1 MSNPVIKTKTSK
13 QLKMDLLDS
22 VGALGGKNKIIET
35 IKADMAKGDNS
46 SFWNLIRTCSSF
58 VPKDMNITGGEGLIA
73 LTLQIPRP
81 DSEYDKLPEHVT
93 VEGEVVSPNKE
104 LSTDY
109 TELSTACPQ
118 PEPAPVDKEGSIIG
132 K

>member
-1 MSNPVIKTKTSK
+1 MGQMKTATSK
-13 QLKMDLLDS
+13 QLKMDLLEA
-22 VGALGGKNKIIET
+22 VQAIGGKNRIIRAV
-35 IKADMAKGDNS
+35 KDDMAKGDNS

-81 DSEYDKLPEHVT
+81 SSEYDMLPEHVT
-93 VEGEVVSPNKE
+93 VEGEVLPPE
-104 LSTDY
+104 LTMEEQISDKP
-109 TELSTACPQ
+109 TAIGVTARPT
-118 PEPAPVDKEGSIIG
+118 DKEGSINE

>member
-1 MSNPVIKTKTSK
+1 MGQMKTATSK
-13 QLKMDLLDS
+13 QLKMDLLEA
-22 VGALGGKNKIIET
+22 VQAIGGKNRIIRAV
-35 IKADMAKGDNS
+35 KDDMAKGDNS

-81 DSEYDKLPEHVT
+81 SSEYELLPEHVT
-93 VEGEVVSPNKE
+93 VEAEVLPPE
-104 LSTDY
+104 LTMEEQISDKP
-109 TELSTACPQ
+109 TAIGVTARPT
-118 PEPAPVDKEGSIIG
+118 DKEGSINE

>member
-1 MSNPVIKTKTSK
+1 MGQMKTATSK
-13 QLKMDLLDS
+13 QLKMDLLEA
-22 VGALGGKNKIIET
+22 VQAIGGKNRIIRAV
-35 IKADMAKGDNS
+35 KDDMAKGDNS

-81 DSEYDKLPEHVT
+81 SSEYELLPEHVT
-93 VEGEVVSPNKE
+93 VEAEVLPPE
-104 LSTDY
+104 LTMEEQISDKP
-109 TELSTACPQ
+109 TAIGVTARPT
-118 PEPAPVDKEGSIIG
+118 DKEGSLNE

>member
-1 MSNPVIKTKTSK
+1 MGQMKTATSK
-13 QLKMDLLDS
+13 QLKMDLLEA
-22 VGALGGKNKIIET
+22 VQAIGGKNRIIRAV
-35 IKADMAKGDNS
+35 KDDMAKGDNS

-81 DSEYDKLPEHVT
+81 SSEYELLPDHVT
-93 VEGEVVSPNKE
+93 VEAEVLPPE
-104 LSTDY
+104 LTMEEQISDKP
-109 TELSTACPQ
+109 TAIGVTARPT
-118 PEPAPVDKEGSIIG
+118 DKEGSLNE

>member
-1 MSNPVIKTKTSK
+1 MGQMKTATSK
-13 QLKMDLLDS
+13 QLKMDLLEA
-22 VGALGGKNKIIET
+22 VQAIGGKNRIIRAV
-35 IKADMAKGDNS
+35 KDDMAKGDNS

-81 DSEYDKLPEHVT
+81 SSEYDMLPEHVT
-93 VEGEVVSPNKE
+93 VDADVVSPNIE
-104 LSTDY
+104 LSTGY

-118 PEPAPVDKEGSIIG
+118 PEPAPVDKEGSIT
-132 K
+132 

>member
-81 DSEYDKLPEHVT
+81 ESEYELLPEHVT
-93 VEGEVVSPNKE
+93 VEAE
-104 LSTDY
+104 LSTD
-109 TELSTACPQ
+109 TKQLSTDDDELST
-118 PEPAPVDKEGSIIG
+118 G
-132 K
+132 

>member
-46 SFWNLIRTCSSF
+46 SYWNLIRTCSSF

-81 DSEYDKLPEHVT
+81 SSEYELLPDHVT
-93 VEGEVVSPNKE
+93 VEAEVLPPELTMEEQISNKPTAIGVTAQ
-104 LSTDY
+104 ST
-109 TELSTACPQ
+109 
-118 PEPAPVDKEGSIIG
+118 DKEGSIT
-132 K
+132 

>member
-1 MSNPVIKTKTSK
+1 MGQMKTATSK
-13 QLKMDLLDS
+13 QLKMDLLEA
-22 VGALGGKNKIIET
+22 VQAIGGKNRIIRAV
-35 IKADMAKGDNS
+35 KDDMAKGDNS

-81 DSEYDKLPEHVT
+81 SSEYDMLPEHVT
-93 VEGEVVSPNKE
+93 VEAEVLPPE
-104 LSTDY
+104 LTMEEQISDKP
-109 TELSTACPQ
+109 TAIGVTARPT
-118 PEPAPVDKEGSIIG
+118 DKEGSLNE

>member
-1 MSNPVIKTKTSK
+1 MGQMKTATSK
-13 QLKMDLLDS
+13 QLKMDLLEA
-22 VGALGGKNKIIET
+22 VQAIGGKNRIIRAV
-35 IKADMAKGDNS
+35 KDDMAKGDNS

-81 DSEYDKLPEHVT
+81 SSEYDMLPEHVT
-93 VEGEVVSPNKE
+93 VEAEVLPPE
-104 LSTDY
+104 LTMEEQTSDKP
-109 TELSTACPQ
+109 TAIGVTARPT
-118 PEPAPVDKEGSIIG
+118 DKEGSINE

>member
-1 MSNPVIKTKTSK
+1 MGQMKTATSK
-13 QLKMDLLDS
+13 QLKMDLLEA
-22 VGALGGKNKIIET
+22 VQAIGGKNRIIRAV
-35 IKADMAKGDNS
+35 KDDMAKGDNS

-81 DSEYDKLPEHVT
+81 SSEYDMLPEHVT
-93 VEGEVVSPNKE
+93 VEAEVLPPE
-104 LSTDY
+104 LTMEEQISDKP
-109 TELSTACPQ
+109 TAIGVTARPT
-118 PEPAPVDKEGSIIG
+118 DKEGSINE

>member
-1 MSNPVIKTKTSK
+1 MGQMKTATSK
-13 QLKMDLLDS
+13 QLKMDLLEA
-22 VGALGGKNKIIET
+22 VQAIGGKNRIIRAV
-35 IKADMAKGDNS
+35 KDDMAKGDNS

-81 DSEYDKLPEHVT
+81 SSEYELLPEHVT
-93 VEGEVVSPNKE
+93 VEGEVLPPE
-104 LSTDY
+104 LTMEEQISDKP
-109 TELSTACPQ
+109 TAIGVTARPT
-118 PEPAPVDKEGSIIG
+118 DKEGSLNE